1 MSDYV
6 QSIRI
11 SPARLDLTV
20 YRGDTPRLVIVLP
33 LDLTGYSAHMDIRDS
48 AGAALV
54 QLSSLDGGLLITP
67 NTGRDP
73 LTGALVPVAGRS
85 VVRMRDLSN
94 AEEGAILGASFP
106 SYDLEVRQG
115 ASWRKTYL
123 RGRFRLE
130 GDVTL

>member
-1 MSDYV
+1 MSEHAHIE
-6 QSIRI
+6 IR
-11 SPARLDLTV
+11 PARLDIAL
-20 YRGDTPRLVIVLP
+20 YRGDTPRLVIILP
-33 LDLTGYSAHMDIRDS
+33 LDLTGHTVHMDVRDS
-48 AGAALV
+48 AGAAMV
-54 QLSSLDGGLLITP
+54 QLSSLDGGLLVTP

-85 VVRMRDLSN
+85 VVRMRDLSD
-94 AEEGAILGASFP
+94 AEEAAVLAASFP

-115 ASWRKTYL
+115 AFRKTYL